1 MIRTMQKLEPAA
13 PFAIAAISF
22 SIADVNAMAALVL
35 TVLGIVYTSRKIWL
49 SFQRKERNEPAD

>member
-1 MIRTMQKLEPAA
+1 MQKLEPAA